1 MTTLIRSSA
10 IVLFLLCLLLIMNP
24 STLDREGK
32 MENVT
37 NTSQPQKGLVEC
49 KKPLEKLRRRFGLQT
64 GEAAL
69 IVKVSEQ
76 ELYLIKDERIVRS
89 YPVSTSK
96 YGTGNEEGSNK
107 TPLGTHRIYK
117 KVGEGVKIGTIFKAC
132 INTGRIAKVY
142 HDTTDVEQDFVIT
155 RIMCLEGLEAGI
167 NKGEGI
173 DSLERR
179 IYLHGT
185 PEEGLIGRPASHGCI
200 RMKNDDV
207 VELFDLVKIGT
218 LVEIE
223 K

>member
-1 MTTLIRSSA
+1 MTIPIRSSA

-24 STLDREGK
+24 STLDRKGK

-64 GEAAL
+64 GETAL

-107 TPLGTHRIYK
+107 TPLGTHRIYM
-117 KVGEGVKIGTIFKAC
+117 KVGANAPIGTVFKHC
-132 INTGRIAKVY
+132 INTGRIAKIY
-142 HDTTDVEQDFVIT
+142 HDSTDVEQDFVIT
-155 RIMCLEGLEAGI
+155 RIMCLEGLEPGV

-173 DSLERR
+173 DSRDRR
-179 IYLHGT
+179 IYIHGT
-185 PEEGLIGRPASHGCI
+185 PEEGLIGTPASHGCI

-207 VELFDLVKIGT
+207 VELFDQVKIGT

-223 K
+223 E